1 MKVDI
6 TYPALGK
13 RKQVKRKLI
22 KAAGLVL
29 LSAAVICPIV
39 NIAVGGKAWSLIV
52 LLGLYMVWT
61 LVLSPD
67 LVEYNRISQFI
78 KLLLCSCLMLIL
90 IELFLAPGWA
100 EFVVPIVGFG
110 GLIVCA
116 ALFFSDMERQR
127 QNMLPMLTLIFLSAI
142 GSAAGLLWLR
152 PEVVWPLEVMGA
164 LSLALLISCII
175 ALGRGFLRELHK
187 RFHTK

>member
-13 RKQVKRKLI
+13 QKQVKRKLI

-100 EFVVPIVGFG
+100 GVVVPIVGFG

-127 QNMLPMLTLIFLSAI
+127 QNMLPMLSLIFLSAL
-142 GSAAGLLWLR
+142 GSAAGLLWLK
-152 PEVVWPLEVMGA
+152 PEIRWPLAVMGL
-164 LSLALLISCII
+164 LSLALLIACAA
-175 ALGRGFLRELHK
+175 ALGRGFLIEFQK
-187 RFHTK
+187 RFHIK

>member
-78 KLLLCSCLMLIL
+78 KLLLCSCLILIL

-100 EFVVPIVGFG
+100 GVVVPIVGFG

-116 ALFFSDMERQR
+116 ALFFSDMER
-127 QNMLPMLTLIFLSAI
+127 
-142 GSAAGLLWLR
+142 
-152 PEVVWPLEVMGA
+152 
-164 LSLALLISCII
+164 
-175 ALGRGFLRELHK
+175 
-187 RFHTK
+187 

>member
-1 MKVDI
+1 M
-6 TYPALGK
+6 
-13 RKQVKRKLI
+13 
-22 KAAGLVL
+22 
-29 LSAAVICPIV
+29 
-39 NIAVGGKAWSLIV
+39 
-52 LLGLYMVWT
+52 GLYMVWT

-78 KLLLCSCLMLIL
+78 KLLLSSCLMLIL

-100 EFVVPIVGFG
+100 GVVVPIVGFG

-127 QNMLPMLTLIFLSAI
+127 QNMLPMLTLIFLAAL
-142 GSAAGLLWLR
+142 GSAAGLLWLK
-152 PEVVWPLEVMGA
+152 PEVVWPMAVMGA

-175 ALGRGFLRELHK
+175 ALGRGFIRELHK

>member
-6 TYPALGK
+6 TYPPLGK
-13 RKQVKRKLI
+13 QKQVKRKLI

-52 LLGLYMVWT
+52 LMGLYMVWT

-78 KLLLCSCLMLIL
+78 KLLLSSCLMLIL

-100 EFVVPIVGFG
+100 GVVVPIVGFG

-127 QNMLPMLTLIFLSAI
+127 QNMLPMLTLIFLAAL
-142 GSAAGLLWLR
+142 GSAAGLLWLK
-152 PEVVWPLEVMGA
+152 PEVVWPMAVMGA

-175 ALGRGFLRELHK
+175 ALGRGFIMELHK